1 MAISFVTHPEDP
13 FRLGN
18 FLIESLADPNWT
30 DFRAAVAF
38 IKRSGTK
45 HIQDSLSKFVQRGG
59 NVVITAGVDVGGTTL
74 EGLQD
79 LLSAVEEEGKI
90 FVFHNANSSTFHPKV
105 YLFKNNTQAK
115 LVIGSGNLTEGG
127 LFTNYEAGLH
137 VTLDLQEEIDSTL
150 LQRVE
155 ETLQEWSS
163 PKEGLCYRLTD
174 DLLTQLVLQKQLPDE
189 VAARAE
195 RTAAAASKQ
204 FADVA
209 SMFKGH
215 PVPAA
220 PKASLPEP
228 EFAPPSP
235 DDEAVLADTEEA
247 EALTVEIPPP
257 TVPQDGNHQVFLMTL
272 QKTDVGVGQTTKGTQ
287 RRSPEIF
294 IPLVCRDYDP
304 EFWGWPE
311 AFKPDED
318 WTGQLD
324 KNGHGKMDR
333 SNVMVRLGGS
343 TFPVSIWYNPSKK
356 DIRIR
361 SENIRRA
368 GVVGDIL
375 YLERA
380 DGSGGFTYYAEI
392 IPQGTSRHDEYIAL
406 CSKGVRNSKKQWNFL

>member
-18 FLIESLADPNWT
+18 FLTESLADPQWT
-30 DFRAAVAF
+30 HFRAAIAF

-45 HIQDSLSKFVQRGG
+45 HIQESLSDFVQRGG
-59 NVVITAGVDVGGTTL
+59 NVVITAGVDLGGTTV

-79 LLSAVEEEGKI
+79 LLNAVDDKGEI
-90 FVFHNANSSTFHPKV
+90 FVFHNANNSTFHPKI
-105 YLFKNNTQAK
+105 YLFKNDTQAQ
-115 LVIGSGNLTEGG
+115 LFLGSGNLTEGG

-137 VTLDLQEEIDSTL
+137 VILDLQDETDSAL

-163 PKEGLCYRLTD
+163 PKEGLCYRLTN
-174 DLLTQLVLQKQLPDE
+174 DLITELVLQKQLPDE
-189 VAARAE
+189 AAARAE
-195 RTAAAASKQ
+195 RTAEAASKQ
-204 FADVA
+204 YDSVA
-209 SMFKGH
+209 SMFKRH

-220 PKASLPEP
+220 PRASLPDP

-247 EALTVEIPPP
+247 ETLTVETPPP
-257 TVPQDGNHQVFLMTL
+257 AAPQGGKHQVFLMTL
-272 QKTDVGVGQTTKGTQ
+272 QKTDVGVGQTTRGTQ

-304 EFWGWPE
+304 EFWGWPD
-311 AFKPDED
+311 AFAPDPD
-318 WTGQLD
+318 WTGTID
-324 KNGHGKMDR
+324 RNGHGKMDR

-343 TFPVSIWYNPSKK
+343 TFPVSIWYNPTKK
-356 DIRIR
+356 DVRIR
-361 SENIRRA
+361 SENIRSA
-368 GVVGDIL
+368 GVIGDIL

-380 DGSGGFTYYAEI
+380 DGTGGFSYYAEI
-392 IPQGTSRHDEYIAL
+392 IPQGTSRYDQYIAL
-406 CSKGVRNSKKQWNFL
+406 CTKGVRNSQKQWNYL